1 MDKKKI
7 RQDIQ
12 DSIEYIPLIYPI
24 WRNIDIGTIN
34 KKQINQIWGFK
45 IMEYD
50 LKRRAVSFAI
60 VKNLSG

>member
-24 WRNIDIGTIN
+24 WWNIDIGTIN